1 MKFSKTYQEQDIPEP
16 YYYGQDNFELVM
28 DMLEDA
34 CQGLLERLNDAWLE
48 IEVEAIIH
56 PIFTTQ

>member
-34 CQGLLERLNDAWLE
+34 CQGLLERLNDA
-48 IEVEAIIH
+48 
-56 PIFTTQ
+56 